1 MITHYTIFITSTV
14 EPFVKQPGMHDIT
27 VKKGRSFCFDL
38 WFGGEPAPTNTWL
51 RKDKPLFHDSETLT
65 LELYSKKVVY
75 NIFSTSVSGIEI
87 FFPVKLTCIIF
98 YSKKG
103 PYTER
108 NAILTVPK
116 SDRLRDTGK
125 YTFLLESSSGVCES
139 SGFVNVLDVPGPPK
153 DFVVKQ
159 VFPDKVTFAW
169 QPPVSFSF
177 EKLAC

>member
-1 MITHYTIFITSTV
+1 
-14 EPFVKQPGMHDIT
+14 MHDIT
-27 VKKGRSFCFDL
+27 VKKGRSFCFDI
-38 WFGGEPAPTNTWL
+38 WYGGEPAPNNTWI
-51 RKDKPLFHDSETLT
+51 RKDKTLCHDPDTLT
-65 LELYSKKVVY
+65 LELYSKKG
-75 NIFSTSVSGIEI
+75 T
-87 FFPVKLTCIIF
+87 
-98 YSKKG
+98 
-103 PYTER
+103 YTER

-125 YTFLLESSSGVCES
+125 YTFLLESSSGICES

-177 EKLAC
+177 EKLACWVRYPKEIVHDHAS